1 MMNKLLAAAALLL
14 VACADQVEPP
24 QSQVEVLTQQHERP
38 APAARVAPTA
48 RVVPAEAGANI
59 CQMLPEDG
67 PCSLACDPA
76 ALAEKYIA
84 VNTCVMFS
92 CTLTDGQEIHIG
104 GCR

>member
-24 QSQVEVLTQQHERP
+24 PSQVEVLTQQHP
-38 APAARVAPTA
+38 STAPTV

-59 CQMLPEDG
+59 CQMLPADG

-76 ALAEKYIA
+76 ALAEKYIE

-92 CTLTDGQEIHIG
+92 CTLTDGQEIHVG